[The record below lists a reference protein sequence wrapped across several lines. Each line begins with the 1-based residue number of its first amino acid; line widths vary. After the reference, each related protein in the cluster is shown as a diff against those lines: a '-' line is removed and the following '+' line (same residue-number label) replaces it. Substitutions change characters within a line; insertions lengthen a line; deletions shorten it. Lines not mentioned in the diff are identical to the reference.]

1 MRIDDVEDRGRS
13 GAAEEADVGA
23 LDAECC
29 LLSDSLSRS
38 RSRLSDP
45 PPLSGPKPFICE
57 LGVLLRCLREGTPG
71 DIRTGCRPYKKLS
84 LSFSSFI

>member
-1 MRIDDVEDRGRS
+1 MRIDDVEDRGLS
-13 GAAEEADVGA
+13 GAAEDADVGA

-38 RSRLSDP
+38 RISDV

-57 LGVLLRCLREGTPG
+57 LGVLLRCLRVGTPG

-84 LSFSSFI
+84 LREQIRS